1 MAGRYFQG
9 ITAEKRLD
17 FSFFLKRGLL
27 LPNAHFF
34 IEFPPFIIEDIGMI
48 FQLRLPQKKDS
59 LKAVLL
65 LFCFIEK
72 APNIFRIPLFQGLL

>member
-9 ITAEKRLD
+9 ISAEKLALFQFYFR
-17 FSFFLKRGLL
+17 KRDIYYPMLT
-27 LPNAHFF
+27 
-34 IEFPPFIIEDIGMI
+34 FIIEDIRMI
-48 FQLRLPQKKDS
+48 FQLRLPKKKDS

-72 APNIFRIPLFQGLL
+72 APNIFHIPLFQGLL